1 MQVIRLLIKARP
13 ACRINIMKAIDIII
27 NITCSIVL
35 ILCSSIH
42 IYVGFSERTGK
53 KIPFFEKAFD
63 LLDAVW
69 WNVRIFNFY
78 IKDLF
83 KKRS

>member
-1 MQVIRLLIKARP
+1 
-13 ACRINIMKAIDIII
+13 MKTVGIII
-27 NITCSIVL
+27 NITSAIVL

-42 IYVGFSERTGK
+42 IYVGYSERTGK

-69 WNVRIFNFY
+69 WNVRIVNN
-78 IKDLF
+78 IEKL
-83 KKRS
+83 